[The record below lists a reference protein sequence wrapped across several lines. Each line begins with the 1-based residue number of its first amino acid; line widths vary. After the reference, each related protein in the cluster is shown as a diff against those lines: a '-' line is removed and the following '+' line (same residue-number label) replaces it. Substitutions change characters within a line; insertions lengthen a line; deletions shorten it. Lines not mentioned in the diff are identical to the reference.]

1 MSQGPE
7 RSAREG
13 KFAQPVGPAAEARIH
28 EIKKQI
34 WRCEQ
39 ELFAAVARSELVE
52 RAMNAIPLG
61 VMICQ
66 AQTMRIAYL
75 NDYAAQELEWALN
88 FLGIAPTDLLGRP
101 FSVLDSIVRIEREV
115 LTKPYLLPRNLD
127 MEIIGVHRPA
137 AVLALTDPRGTYLGP
152 LLSWPIRSP
161 VTAPA
166 R

>member
-1 MSQGPE
+1 
-7 RSAREG
+7 
-13 KFAQPVGPAAEARIH
+13 
-28 EIKKQI
+28 
-34 WRCEQ
+34 
-39 ELFAAVARSELVE
+39 
-52 RAMNAIPLG
+52 MNAIPLG

-66 AQTMRIAYL
+66 AQTMQIAYL

-127 MEIIGVHRPA
+127 MEIIGVRRPA
-137 AVLALTDPRGTYLGP
+137 AALALTDPRGTYLGS